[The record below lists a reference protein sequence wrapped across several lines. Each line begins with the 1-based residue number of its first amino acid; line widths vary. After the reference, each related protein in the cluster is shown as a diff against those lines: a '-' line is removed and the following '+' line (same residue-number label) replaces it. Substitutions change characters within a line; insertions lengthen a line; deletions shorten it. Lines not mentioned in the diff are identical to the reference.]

1 MDLYEV
7 LFFYLFMIYNSVMEV
22 LLEQI
27 KTIIDKDIPLVS
39 NLSNVAALLFKLEN
53 INWAGFYLV
62 EGDTLYLGPFQ
73 GDVACTTIEKG
84 KGVCGTCLERKASII
99 VPNVHEF
106 KGHIA
111 CSSLSKSEIVVP
123 VFKNNEVKLV
133 IDIDS
138 PIYNRFHKCELEFL
152 EETSKVIEELF

>member
-1 MDLYEV
+1 MNL
-7 LFFYLFMIYNSVMEV
+7 

-27 KTIIDKDIPLVS
+27 KSIIDKDIPLVS
-39 NLSNVAALLFKLEN
+39 NLSNISSILFKLDN

-62 EGDTLYLGPFQ
+62 EEDTLYLGPFQ
-73 GDVACTTIEKG
+73 GDVACTTIPKG
-84 KGVCGTCLERKASII
+84 KGVCGTCLERKESII

-123 VFKNNEVKLV
+123 VIKDNKVILI

-138 PIYNRFHKCELEFL
+138 PIYDRFHQEELEFL
-152 EETSKVIEELF
+152 EEVAKEIEKVL

>member
-1 MDLYEV
+1 M
-7 LFFYLFMIYNSVMEV
+7 

-27 KTIIDKDIPLVS
+27 KSIIDKDLPLVS
-39 NLSNVAALLFKLEN
+39 NLSNVAAVLFKMDD

-62 EGDTLYLGPFQ
+62 DVERLYLGPFQ
-73 GDVACTTIEKG
+73 GDAACTIIPIG
-84 KGVCGTCLERKASII
+84 KGVCGTSFKEKKTII
-99 VPNVHEF
+99 VPNVNEF

-123 VFKNNEVKLV
+123 IIKNDKVVGV

-138 PIYNRFHKCELEFL
+138 PIYDRFHEEDELL
-152 EETSKVIEELF
+152 LNKVSDLLKDLF